1 MYRYR
6 KIAKLGLKEE
16 YDKGTEIGKW
26 LNHTFGLSFL
36 DPSEVGDS
44 FVEDFISDI
53 PNDSRV
59 VEYADY
65 LTETYIEENALF
77 SPDLWAAKT
86 SSMYLTTNVCESFH
100 AHFNDNFYHSHPN
113 INVFVSVILQIQI
126 ETYIKIKSVP
136 VGPQLNSKMI
146 KVKSFVDDVIKQ
158 YNCGEISRKDF
169 VKKLCY
175 RYKI

>member
-44 FVEDFISDI
+44 FIEDFISDI

-77 SPDLWAAKT
+77 SPDL
-86 SSMYLTTNVCESFH
+86 
-100 AHFNDNFYHSHPN
+100 
-113 INVFVSVILQIQI
+113 
-126 ETYIKIKSVP
+126 
-136 VGPQLNSKMI
+136 
-146 KVKSFVDDVIKQ
+146 
-158 YNCGEISRKDF
+158 
-169 VKKLCY
+169 
-175 RYKI
+175 